1 MIREIFAFIERFRMA
16 IHVYLLRCFLDSLK
30 QIMYSCVSNVHL
42 TDGFP
47 DTHGWIIL
55 CFFKLYKKNRISRTG
70 HAHFCSG
77 WDFQLTIIK
86 NI

>member
-55 CFFKLYKKNRISRTG
+55 CFF
-70 HAHFCSG
+70 
-77 WDFQLTIIK
+77 
-86 NI
+86 